1 MSIFES
7 LRTAMTGLTTNKMRA
22 ALTMLGII
30 IGVGSVV
37 ALMSIGEGVE
47 AAITGEIEGLGSNLI
62 FVVADRP
69 EDSLE
74 PVYLTTSDFEALA
87 NPLNVPAAADLTTT
101 VSGQQR
107 VSHGDE
113 ELTLGVNGT
122 DSRYSQVRSLDF
134 VMGGYLT
141 DQEVDDQAKV
151 AVLGFGAYSDLFE
164 EGEFPIGQSISINGI
179 RFEVVGVFEEIGGF
193 STQDDDAVYVPLTV
207 AQTRFYPRR
216 TLSGE
221 RPVDAIYVSAL
232 DDTYVDTAIEQM
244 EEVLRERH
252 DIGPD
257 DPDDFAIISQSQI
270 LDIASQITGVLTLF
284 LGAIAGISLLVG
296 GIGIMNIMLV
306 SVTERTREV
315 GIRKAVGATKRD
327 ILLQFLLEAIMLSLI
342 GGLLG
347 IGLGMTGSVLITN
360 LSADLTTRVTPETV
374 ALASGVASVVG
385 LVFGVYPAMRAAN
398 LRPIEALRYE

>member
-37 ALMSIGEGVE
+37 ALMSIGEGVQ
-47 AAITGEIEGLGSNLI
+47 AMITGEIQGLGSNLV

-69 EDSLE
+69 EDTLE
-74 PVYLTTSDFEALA
+74 PVYITSADAEALA
-87 NPLNVPAAADLTTT
+87 NPLNVPSVADTTTT
-101 VSGQQR
+101 VQGQLR
-107 VSHGDE
+107 VTRGDAD
-113 ELTLGVNGT
+113 TTTVVAGT
-122 DSRYSQVRSLDF
+122 DSRYATVRNLDLS
-134 VMGGYLT
+134 MGGFLT
-141 DQEVDDQAKV
+141 KADVDDQAKV

-164 EGEFPIGQSISINGI
+164 EGEFPIGQVVTIDSI

-193 STQDDDAVYVPLTV
+193 GSDDDTIYVPITV
-207 AQTRFYPRR
+207 AQTRFFTQR

-221 RPVDAIYVSAL
+221 RPVDAIYVSA
-232 DDTYVDTAIEQM
+232 VDETQVDAAIEQM
-244 EEVLRERH
+244 TEVLRERH
-252 DIGPD
+252 NLDPG
-257 DPDDFAIISQSQI
+257 DPDDFAIISQAAV
-270 LDIASQITGVLTLF
+270 LDLANQITGVLTLF

-327 ILLQFLLEAIMLSLI
+327 ILLQFLLEAIMLSFL

-347 IGLGMTGSVLITN
+347 IGLGMGGSALISN
-360 LSADLTTRVTPETV
+360 LSPDLTTKVTIETV
-374 ALASGVASVVG
+374 ALASGVASAVG
-385 LVFGVYPAMRAAN
+385 LVFGVYPALRAAN

>member
-47 AAITGEIEGLGSNLI
+47 AMITGEIEGLGSNLT
-62 FVVADRP
+62 FVVPERP

-74 PVYLTTSDFEALA
+74 PVYLTTADAEALA

-101 VSGQQR
+101 KQGQLR
-107 VSHGDE
+107 VAHGE
-113 ELTLGVNGT
+113 EDMTVTVMGT
-122 DSRYSQVRSLDF
+122 DGSYASVRNLDLS
-134 VMGGYLT
+134 MGGYLT
-141 DQEVDDQAKV
+141 GPEVDDQAKV
-151 AVLGFGAYSDLFE
+151 TVLGFGAYSDLFE
-164 EGEFPIGQSISINGI
+164 EGEFPIGQSVTIDGI

-193 STQDDDAVYVPLTV
+193 GGDDDTIYVPLTL
-207 AQTRFYPRR
+207 AQTRFFPQR

-221 RPVDAIYVSAL
+221 RPVNAIYVSAL
-232 DDTYVDTAIEQM
+232 DETYVDAVIEQM
-244 EEVLRERH
+244 TEVLRERH
-252 DIGPD
+252 DIDPG
-257 DPDDFAIISQSQI
+257 DPDDFAIISQAAV
-270 LDIASQITGVLTLF
+270 LDLAAQITGVLTLF

-347 IGLGMTGSVLITN
+347 IALGMGASALITN
-360 LSADLTTRVTPETV
+360 LSADLTTRVTLQTV
-374 ALASGVASVVG
+374 ALASGVASAIG